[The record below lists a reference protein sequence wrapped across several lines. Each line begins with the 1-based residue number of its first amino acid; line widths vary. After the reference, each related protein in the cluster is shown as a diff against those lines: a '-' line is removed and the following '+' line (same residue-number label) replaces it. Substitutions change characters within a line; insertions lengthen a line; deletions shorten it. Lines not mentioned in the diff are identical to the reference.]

1 EIEARLR
8 GCDGVYRWF
17 LIRVEPFRDDVGN
30 VIRWYGTNTDVD
42 DLKRAQ
48 AELLRDQE
56 ELRRITDAIPQTII
70 VLNSEGLPLYTNRVA
85 CEYTGVTLEDVGVEN
100 YRARVFH
107 PEDID
112 RVREERQ
119 AALSRAVPFSNEQRY
134 LRRDG
139 EYRWFLI
146 QYSPLLDAEGRI
158 VRWYATGTDIHD
170 RKRAEDR
177 AREEPLALREEV
189 DKASMFEEI
198 VGTSP
203 RLGA

>member
-56 ELRRITDAIPQTII
+56 ELRRITDAIPQMI
-70 VLNSEGLPLYTNRVA
+70 VVLSPEGLPLYTNRVG
-85 CEYTGVTLEDVGVEN
+85 CDYTGITLEEVGAEN
-100 YRARVFH
+100 YFARVCH
-107 PEDID
+107 PEDVD
-112 RVREERQ
+112 RLRDERR
-119 AALSRAVPFSNEQRY
+119 AALSRPVPFSNEQRV
-134 LRRDG
+134 LGRDG
-139 EYRWFLI
+139 RYRWFLNHC
-146 QYSPLLDAEGRI
+146 SPLLDPGGRI
-158 VRWYATGTDIHD
+158 VRWYATGTDID
-170 RKRAEDR
+170 ERKRAEQR
-177 AREEPLALREEV
+177 ARNEALALREEI

-198 VGTSP
+198 VGHSP
-203 RLGA
+203 A